1 VILTIIWWVQKLDRD
16 SRSAKFDMGIFSAM
30 KLNDMTVKEE
40 NHVKT
45 SNRFAALENLVD
57 DDDVDISRAR
67 DHVRKNMKAFS
78 YRESRLL

>member
-1 VILTIIWWVQKLDRD
+1 MD
-16 SRSAKFDMGIFSAM
+16 IFNAM

-45 SNRFAALENLVD
+45 SNTFAASENFV
-57 DDDVDISRAR
+57 DDVDISRAR
-67 DHVRKNMKAFS
+67 EHITKNMKAFS